1 MKKNRMLNSRL
12 LTITGGILISS
23 EGKSMRKTKLSK
35 HTKLTGI
42 FLAALV
48 MMGTAVF
55 AFNKTGANAASGNGT
70 QYVSLFYGDSWSSNW
85 GQAVDVATTRCGGE
99 FDASNIKKGGHFYV
113 EYSGTEG
120 KAELIFQSMSGGASW
135 AKVEPSEK
143 GYANG
148 HYFMK
153 YSYDNCVKAFGTDN
167 FVGLLDKVYVGA
179 TDTYVNVYSLC
190 YDYGKSVSSQNSA
203 SGNTSGSTTDTGNKN
218 NTENKD
224 NSQTVTKAENFYVD
238 GTTIRDANGNEFIMR
253 GINVAHAW
261 YTGETK
267 QSIEAIA
274 KTGAN
279 TVRVVVADGQ
289 TYTKTS
295 ADELRNIISWCKE
308 NNLVCVFDV
317 HDATG
322 QDDIGYLNNAVNYW
336 KEMKDIL
343 NENSKFVILNI
354 ANYWYGKWNCAAWA
368 DGNKSAI
375 KSLRDAGIKNLIMVD
390 CAGWGQYPDSIK
402 DYGRSVY
409 EADKTGNT
417 VFSIHMYEYA
427 GGDAATVK
435 KNIDNALSTGVPV
448 VIGEFG
454 CRHTNGDVDEYTI
467 MSYCKEKKAGYIGWS
482 WKGNGSDWIYLDLAN
497 TWDGS
502 SLTEWGKTLI
512 YDTNGIKNTSKICSV
527 YTGKSD
533 SSSDSKNDNKET
545 ETKKDTTDNNSQQ
558 DPYVSVFWGNATT
571 SWWQATAS
579 SKTNRAGGEFN
590 ASDIKKNGYFYVE
603 YSGDEKQLELI
614 LQSWSGGANW
624 AKVQASEYGSANG
637 HYFAKFSYD
646 DCVKAF
652 GTSDFASKLAQ
663 INVGA
668 KEGTITVYSV
678 AYCQGR

>member
-1 MKKNRMLNSRL
+1 
-12 LTITGGILISS
+12 
-23 EGKSMRKTKLSK
+23 MRKTKLSK
-35 HTKLTGI
+35 HTKMAGI

-99 FDASNIKKGGHFYV
+99 FDAANIKKGGHFYV

-120 KAELIFQSMSGGASW
+120 KAELILQSMSGGASW

-153 YSYDNCVKAFGTDN
+153 YSYDNCVKAFGSSDFT
-167 FVGLLDKVYVGA
+167 GLLDKIYVGA
-179 TDTYVNVYSLC
+179 TDTSVNVYSLC
-190 YDYGKSVSSQNSA
+190 YDFGDNKSSSEDNKGNSG
-203 SGNTSGSTTDTGNKN
+203 SNTGNTDNKDNTG
-218 NTENKD
+218 NKD
-224 NSQTVTKAENFYVD
+224 NSQTAEKSGGFYVD
-238 GTTIRDANGNEFIMR
+238 GTTVRDANGNEFIMR

-289 TYTKTS
+289 TYTKTT
-295 ADELRNIISWCKE
+295 ADELKNIIQWCKE

-343 NENSKFVILNI
+343 NENSKYVILNI
-354 ANYWYGKWNCAAWA
+354 ANEWYGTWNGAKWAE
-368 DGNKSAI
+368 GNKAAV

-390 CAGWGQYPDSIK
+390 CAGWGQYPDSIR

-435 KNIDNALSTGVPV
+435 NNIDNALSTGVPV

-467 MSYCKEKKAGYIGWS
+467 MSYCKEKKAGYIAWS
-482 WKGNGSDWIYLDLAN
+482 WKGNGQDWYYLDLAN

-502 SLTEWGKTLI
+502 SLTEWGNTLI

-527 YTGKSD
+527 YTNTSGSGNNSGNKTDSKKDD
-533 SSSDSKNDNKET
+533 SSSKTDSKKEDVT
-545 ETKKDTTDNNSQQ
+545 EATTSSGNQNEN
-558 DPYVSVFWGNATT
+558 DPYVSLFWGNSYT

-579 SKTNRAGGEFN
+579 AKTTRAGGEFN
-590 ASDIKKNGYFYVE
+590 AADIKKNGYFYVE

-637 HYFAKFSYD
+637 HYFAKFSYN
-646 DCVKAF
+646 DCVSAF
-652 GTSDFASKLAQ
+652 GSSDFSSLLDQ
-663 INVGA
+663 VNVGA
-668 KEGTITVYSV
+668 KEGNITVYSV
-678 AYCQGR
+678 AYCYSR